1 LDWLRE
7 AEILNLRGYDIYI
20 TPVNPR
26 VHTFLVDDLTEDGLK
41 KAVQEYTVSWAQK
54 SSEGNFQALILVP
67 NPEDTK
73 LERRAANKMIQKLN
87 LELGGDAKL
96 QGVRRPFRTVAFQNK
111 KPGKN
116 NTWTKEVYSTSTTPR
131 AFCPRATAEL
141 EAIRQ
146 EMQKAEP
153 GRQQKKA
160 MLRRRHRQVQSIV
173 QFREAESTTEKHF
186 QRRWSWHHRR
196 AVAKVQS
203 GEWKRVRYELIDY
216 ATVKDL
222 IEDGLDPKI
231 ILEALKKQSPG
242 LKAGEMDSQ
251 YARCTVEAVVQREA
265 ATWTR
270 RQAKVVH
277 PSVLRYAGR
286 LARAGKGVLSAGVQ
300 EALEELEQESGGQ
313 QQQYDGR

>member
-20 TPVNPR
+20 TPVSPH

-41 KAVQEYTVSWAQK
+41 KAVQEYTVAWAQK
-54 SSEGNFQALILVP
+54 SSEDNYQAIILTP
-67 NPEDTK
+67 NPDDTK
-73 LERRAANKMIQKLN
+73 FERRVANRMIRKLN
-87 LELGGDAKL
+87 SELGGDAKL
-96 QGVRRPFRTVAFQNK
+96 QGVRRPFRTAAFQNK
-111 KPGKN
+111 KPGKS
-116 NTWTKEVYSTSTTPR
+116 TWTKEVCSASTTPR

-146 EMQKAEP
+146 EMANEEPERQK
-153 GRQQKKA
+153 KKA
-160 MLRRRHRQVQSIV
+160 MLKTRHRQVQRVIQYRDAVTSP
-173 QFREAESTTEKHF
+173 EKHF
-186 QRRWSWHHRR
+186 QRRWKWHYER
-196 AVAKVQS
+196 AVAKVQT

-216 ATVKDL
+216 AAAKDL
-222 IEDGLDPKI
+222 IEDGLDPREV
-231 ILEALKKQSPG
+231 LQALQRQSPG

-251 YARCTVEAVVQREA
+251 YARGTVEAVVQREA